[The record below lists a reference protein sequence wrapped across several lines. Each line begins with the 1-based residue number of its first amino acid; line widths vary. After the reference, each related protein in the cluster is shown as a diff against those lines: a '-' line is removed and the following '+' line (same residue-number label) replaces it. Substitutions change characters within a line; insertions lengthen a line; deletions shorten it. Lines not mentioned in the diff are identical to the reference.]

1 MGTELNQQQL
11 LLEIPMTERC
21 KKVLKKDKKNI
32 VCGLIYLKGVLY
44 FIGTYGDYE
53 LTL

>member
-1 MGTELNQQQL
+1 LGAELNQQQL
-11 LLEIPMTERC
+11 LLEISTTERYKMC
-21 KKVLKKDKKNI
+21 FKKNPNI

-44 FIGTYGDYE
+44 FIGTYEDYE